1 MPTVDRRLPRF
12 QPVVRSDQGAVS
24 AAHPAAAAA
33 GAAVLERGGTAVD
46 ATIAAQAVV
55 CVVCP
60 DAASLGGDLLAL
72 VRTADGVVTAVN
84 GTGASAA
91 SRIKPDRAPGATVTT
106 PGLVG
111 GWSALRERFGRLA
124 VEDVLD
130 AAVRAAEGGVAVE
143 EDLLE
148 AVTTHRGRLVAGGAG
163 DWSLLGLEAGG
174 AWRQPE
180 LARLLVALGL
190 DGLESFY
197 SGPPAAAITAAVTRH
212 GGAFDLA
219 DLAAH
224 QTVVAP
230 PLTVAWDG
238 GQVHVQ
244 PPMSQGVLL
253 AMALR
258 HLDRD
263 DHPDPV
269 VGAGP
274 EYLDHLLVELTEA
287 AFAYRSDCARGP
299 ALLDVQL
306 EVDRDLAAHRGGPR
320 SYLHTAGVAAV
331 DAEGTVVSSL
341 ISVFDDFGSGVF
353 VPELGLTLNN
363 RAEGF
368 TEGANAYAP
377 GRRPVHTLAPCLL
390 EDHAQVVAMATP
402 GADGQV
408 QTLLQILTALRYRG
422 SSLDAAVAAPRWRTE
437 GGRLLVESGHPA
449 TTALRRRGHHVIE
462 RAAGDPVFG
471 GVVVAGT
478 DATGPFAL
486 SDWRRRVSSAVA
498 RSPSPATKESR

>member
-1 MPTVDRRLPRF
+1 MPTANRRLAGS
-12 QPVVRSDQGAVS
+12 QPVVRSDRGAVS

-55 CVVCP
+55 CVLCP

-84 GTGASAA
+84 GTGASSATR
-91 SRIKPDRAPGATVTT
+91 SEPGRAPGATVTT

-124 VEDVLD
+124 VADVLN
-130 AAVRAAEGGVAVE
+130 AAVLAAEVGIVME
-143 EDLLE
+143 EDLLD
-148 AVTTHRGRLVAGGAG
+148 AVDTHRGRLVAGGAE
-163 DWSLLGLEAGG
+163 DWSLLGLSAGG
-174 AWRQPE
+174 EWRQPE
-180 LARLLVALGL
+180 LARLLQALGR

-197 SGPPAAAITAAVTRH
+197 SGPPAVAIAAAVARH
-212 GGAFDLA
+212 GGALDLG

-224 QTVVAP
+224 RTVVAP
-230 PLTVAWDG
+230 PLSVAWDG
-238 GQVHVQ
+238 GRVHVQ
-244 PPMSQGVLL
+244 PPLSQGVLL

-258 HLDRD
+258 HLERP
-263 DHPDPV
+263 DHPGSVAD
-269 VGAGP
+269 AGT
-274 EYLDHLLVELTEA
+274 EDLDHVLVELTEA
-287 AFAYRSDCARGP
+287 AFAHRSDCGRGP
-299 ALLDVQL
+299 ALLDLEL
-306 EVDRDLAAHRGGPR
+306 EVDRDRAAHRGGPR
-320 SYLHTAGVAAV
+320 AYLHTAGVAAV

-353 VPELGLTLNN
+353 VPELGITLNN

-390 EDHAQVVAMATP
+390 ENHSQVIALATP
-402 GADGQV
+402 GADGQI

-422 SSLDAAVAAPRWRTE
+422 SSLEAAVAAPRWRTE
-437 GGRLLVESGHPA
+437 GGTLLVESGHPA
-449 TTALRRRGHHVIE
+449 TTALRRRGHDVAE

-478 DATGPFAL
+478 DANGPFSL
-486 SDWRRRVSSAVA
+486 SDWRRRVSSAA
-498 RSPSPATKESR
+498 AGRTSPTTTES